1 MTERDPLAAV
11 IGIDWAD
18 QHHEVALQDTE
29 TAQIERQRLA
39 HTPEAIAE
47 WLAAVR
53 QRFANRA
60 VGIAVETSRGPLIH
74 ALLEHDFVI
83 LYPVNPRSLKRF
95 RETFAP
101 SGAKDDVPDADLL
114 RELLVKHRDR
124 LRAWRPEAVETRAIR
139 RLVESRR
146 RTIDLRTK
154 LTQQLTAALKE
165 YFPQALEW
173 TGTDLSSAMACD
185 FLLRWPTL
193 EAVQRARR
201 KTVEAFYTTHN
212 CRRPERIAARLEAMH
227 GAVPLT
233 RDSAIIEPTALV
245 VQMLARQLQAL
256 ADSLAR
262 FDQEIAR
269 RFEVHEDAALFK
281 SLPGSGAALAPRLLV
296 AFGTD
301 RTRFRQAAEVQQYA
315 GIAPVLKRS
324 GNSAIVHWRR
334 AAPTFVR
341 QSFHEFAIQSVRF
354 SPWARAYYAL
364 QRSRG
369 KDSHAA
375 FRALAFKWI
384 RIIWRC
390 WQNSTPYDEAHYVR
404 SLHRHPSPLTAR
416 LTLVE
421 PTVQAA

>member
-1 MTERDPLAAV
+1 MTAPDELAAV
-11 IGIDWAD
+11 VGIDWAD
-18 QHHEVALQDTE
+18 RHHDVALQAGE
-29 TAQIERQRLA
+29 TAPVERLRLA
-39 HTPEAIAE
+39 HTPEAIGE
-47 WLAAVR
+47 WLAALR
-53 QRFANRA
+53 QRFGARPI
-60 VGIAVETSRGPLIH
+60 GIAVETSRGPLIH
-74 ALLEHDFVI
+74 ALLEHDFVV

-101 SGAKDDVPDADLL
+101 SGAKDDIPDADLL
-114 RELLVKHRDR
+114 REMLLKHRDR
-124 LRAWRPEAVETRAIR
+124 LRAWRPDDEETRALR

-146 RTIDLRTK
+146 RTVDLRTK

-173 TGTDLSSAMACD
+173 TGEELSSAMACD
-185 FLLRWPTL
+185 FLLTWPTL

-201 KTVEAFYTTHN
+201 KTVERFYTTHN
-212 CRRPERIAARLEAMH
+212 CRRPERIAERLEAIH
-227 GAVPLT
+227 LAVPLT
-233 RDSAIIEPTALV
+233 RDRAIIEPAALV
-245 VQMLARQLQAL
+245 VQMLAKQLQTL
-256 ADSLAR
+256 ADSLGG
-262 FDQEIAR
+262 FDDEIAR
-269 RFEVHEDAALFK
+269 RFAVHEDAALFS

-324 GNSAIVHWRR
+324 GNSAMVHWRW

-364 QRSRG
+364 QRARG
-369 KDSHAA
+369 KGRHAA

-384 RIIWRC
+384 RIIWSC
-390 WQNSTPYDEAHYVR
+390 WQHHTPYDETRYLR
-404 SLHRHPSPLTAR
+404 SLHRRSSPLTER
-416 LTLVE
+416 LVTAKQ
-421 PTVQAA
+421 TKKAA